1 LDNVPKQESCN
12 MNETDKTEGG
22 QVAGRRALIAGAVGV
37 GVAAVGMLAGEKR
50 AAAGEPPIRLGTK
63 ELSFVIEPDTGFD
76 QMIGILKEALTIPHL
91 PGVKGCAPCFSG
103 LDRFVLL
110 SKVLER

>member
-1 LDNVPKQESCN
+1 

-63 ELSFVIEPDTGFD
+63 ELSFVIEPDTGFEA
-76 QMIGILKEALTIPHL
+76 MIGILKEALTVPHL